1 MKPEEVKERLL
12 GALRMLEERDS
23 YLFENNLSER
33 CIAARLAMY
42 LQHAI
47 PEFSVDVEYNR
58 KGYKPKTLELP
69 DECGKKTKDGEV
81 LVFPDIIVHRRGS
94 DGPNILAIELKKT
107 TNPEPRF
114 CDHARIHAFRDQ
126 LNYGSAAFI
135 ECETCP
141 DHKPS
146 ATIVEWL

>member
-12 GALRMLEERDS
+12 GALHTLEEQDS

-33 CIAARLAMY
+33 CIASRLAMY
-42 LQHAI
+42 LQRAI

-58 KGYKPKTLELP
+58 KGSDPKTLKLP
-69 DECGKKTKDGEV
+69 EECGKRTKDGEFLV
-81 LVFPDIIVHRRGS
+81 LPDIIVHRRGS
-94 DGPNILAIELKKT
+94 EGPNILAIELKKT

-114 CDHARIHAFRDQ
+114 CDHVRIHAFREQ
-126 LNYGSAAFI
+126 LNYSCAAFI
-135 ECETCP
+135 ECETRP

-146 ATIVEWL
+146 TTVAEWL